1 MGFWSKLKPSRPYK
15 LDKLIDRRVLTPFD
29 GHAGIHIICDIDKT
43 YLETEFDSL
52 LDIAKVAIQ
61 DAADKVTVVGSTPVL
76 IAARW
81 GTAEARVATAGSAA
95 EAWKLAEPNHLHFVS
110 SSPPQLR
117 KVLEEKLAGDG
128 LDWSSD
134 SFKNQ
139 AYNLR
144 RGRMDLLKHHV
155 GYKSGALL
163 DIARRCGAG
172 SRFYL
177 VGDNAESDTYI
188 YIGFKLLVE
197 GRLTADGYR
206 RYLKIAGVDDTVAAD
221 LMTRAAQ
228 VQKSKIGGI
237 LIRNL
242 KGYRSISAPPLT
254 DAVTRFDTFLEAGA
268 FFALSDVCRAEAL
281 PRMLRQMHNRFDL
294 PRSDLST
301 LLQVLENYSAPES
314 NLRKIVDGLKVTY
327 GASPSRPLFNPLS
340 ARENALDGISEHE
353 ILTLAEKLHKDTEV
367 MRALRKSR
375 RGSM

>member
-163 DIARRCGAG
+163 DIARRCGAARPT
-172 SRFYL
+172 SWP
-177 VGDNAESDTYI
+177 
-188 YIGFKLLVE
+188 
-197 GRLTADGYR
+197 
-206 RYLKIAGVDDTVAAD
+206 AA
-221 LMTRAAQ
+221 
-228 VQKSKIGGI
+228 S
-237 LIRNL
+237 
-242 KGYRSISAPPLT
+242 
-254 DAVTRFDTFLEAGA
+254 
-268 FFALSDVCRAEAL
+268 
-281 PRMLRQMHNRFDL
+281 
-294 PRSDLST
+294 
-301 LLQVLENYSAPES
+301 
-314 NLRKIVDGLKVTY
+314 
-327 GASPSRPLFNPLS
+327 
-340 ARENALDGISEHE
+340 
-353 ILTLAEKLHKDTEV
+353 
-367 MRALRKSR
+367 
-375 RGSM
+375 